1 MIRILFEVIKIGAA
15 LGACAFIGSCAAYV
29 STHGGWITVIPEL
42 LK

>member
-1 MIRILFEVIKIGAA
+1 MKLLFDVIRFGMM
-15 LGACAFIGSCAAYV
+15 LGACAFVGSCAAYV